1 MNHDLTE
8 EQSQSDRG
16 ANTGTKDWGA
26 NMEEDSTQQYIA
38 SNL

>member
-1 MNHDLTE
+1 MKHDLTE
-8 EQSQSDRG
+8 EQSESDRG

-26 NMEEDSTQQYIA
+26 NMEEGRTQQDIA